1 MDDWQDAALTT
12 RHMHNRRG
20 GQGTSGKQKN
30 AIFDVRRTFGTYEI
44 KCPAAEKIIAKAGN
58 SGSSAKLEIYG
69 LNAGGDAVH
78 AELFLPGA
86 LHAVVILAASRKTMN
101 AVIRRLEDAYT
112 TKERVDSADDHV
124 AADEEEPEGEAH
136 GEEQPETEDEDD
148 LQNRRVQQFEKNS
161 FRSPKFW
168 LRWQGQVTDQPRS
181 QEDDQEVNSNTTDT
195 DTGYLVFS
203 GNSCDKFEG
212 TISCETL
219 DWRNVK
225 LRGWKL
231 TSKSERDFAMAWH
244 PIIKE
249 T

>member
-20 GQGTSGKQKN
+20 GQSTSGKQKN
-30 AIFDVRRTFGTYEI
+30 AIFDVRRTFGTYEV
-44 KCPAAEKIIAKAGN
+44 KCPAAEKIIAKAGD
-58 SGSSAKLEIYG
+58 SGGPAKLEIYG

-101 AVIRRLEDAYT
+101 AVIRRLERAYT
-112 TKERVDSADDHV
+112 AKERVGSANDHV
-124 AADEEEPEGEAH
+124 VDDEEEPDREAH
-136 GEEQPETEDEDD
+136 DEDENEDEDEDD
-148 LQNRRVQQFEKNS
+148 FQNRRVQQFEKNS

-168 LRWQGQVTDQPRS
+168 LRWQGQVTGKPRS
-181 QEDDQEVNSNTTDT
+181 QEDDQEVNPNTMNTDS
-195 DTGYLVFS
+195 GYLVFS

-219 DWRNVK
+219 EWRNVK
-225 LRGWKL
+225 LKGWKL
-231 TSKSERDFAMAWH
+231 TSKSERDFAMEWH
-244 PIIKE
+244 PTTEE